1 MTIKMILATGVNGE
15 IGGDNKLL
23 WNIPEDLSHFKEVTN
38 GGNVLMGMN
47 TFKSLPFKNGL
58 PNRNNIVLTSDKKIP
73 TLYNEHVTYIN
84 DLEMLLE
91 FTTLGHTPDLFVI
104 GGASVYNLM
113 KDTVEEVILTKVNN
127 TFEEADCFMDMSWV
141 LDETKWV
148 VVSTEVL
155 TSEAKVIVYKKLNK

>member
-1 MTIKMILATGVNGE
+1 MILATGVNGE

-91 FTTLGHTPDLFVI
+91 FATLGYAPDLFVI

-127 TFEEADCFMDMSWV
+127 TFEGADCFMDMSWV